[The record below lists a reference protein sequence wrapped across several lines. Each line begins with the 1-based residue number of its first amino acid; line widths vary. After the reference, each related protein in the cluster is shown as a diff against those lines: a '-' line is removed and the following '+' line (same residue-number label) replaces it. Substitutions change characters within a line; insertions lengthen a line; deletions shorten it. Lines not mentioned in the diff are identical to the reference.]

1 MEIFRLRIHGESMS
15 TFPWKNSILIRL
27 ICTGTFILNVLAAN
41 SAVAQYEYDPLN
53 SDEIGRQDIRV
64 FGVVKDDRGGFIEGA
79 TVLIDQVTLIQV
91 QTTSVSGRYTV
102 SLPIEISPD
111 QIRVSCSKPGYD
123 FVRLTRLAGGA
134 DKRKWVEVNCFLRPS
149 P

>member
-1 MEIFRLRIHGESMS
+1 M
-15 TFPWKNSILIRL
+15 
-27 ICTGTFILNVLAAN
+27 VLAAT

-53 SDEIGRQDIRV
+53 ADEIGRHDIRV
-64 FGVVKDDRGGFIEGA
+64 FGVVKDDRGRFVEGA

-123 FVRLTRLAGGA
+123 FMRQTRIAGGA
-134 DKRKWVEVNCFLRPS
+134 DKKKWVEVNCLLRPS
-149 P
+149 A